1 MRRLLSLL
9 GALAATALPIAGAAP
24 AAAEIGVTP
33 NRGFVPRE
41 VVYKLQGQSL
51 GRALPLPTGADVR
64 EAARALRSNP
74 RVVYAEPNYIATAS
88 AVVPEPVPLAL
99 PNDPGTIG
107 PATGAEA
114 ASEAGSWASKQWN
127 FLPWQEPPTPG
138 VPSSPGGIDAVGAW
152 QNLARLGRPGAAGVT
167 VAVLDT
173 GIAYRKQFDK
183 FAPSPDFSPDQFTGE
198 FDLVDQDLVPL
209 DENGHGTHVAG
220 TIAEQTNNGVGLTGL
235 AYRAKLMPVRVLD
248 SQGRGDAVE
257 IANGIRFAVTHGAD
271 VINMSFN
278 FACGKRVPV
287 VDEALRRAYQAGIVA
302 VASAGNIGSEGC
314 VSAPATGPRV
324 IAVGGTTEGGCLG
337 SYSLAGA
344 IDVVAPGGGEPIA
357 GCPSVLSRPIFQVTL
372 QQGSTTTFSIPSDY
386 VGHLDGGGARLR
398 RRRDGGR
405 GRVPPQGP
413 QPPGTHAH
421 RQHRDRATAEDRP
434 RPRPAAHAAG
444 GRPDR
449 RRPRHQ
455 AQAVSQLTLG
465 RADDARSCGRSSRC
479 RERDGRCCSGRC
491 RGCSDG
497 RRSSPCCR
505 PRSGRRWSPR
515 RR

>member
-9 GALAATALPIAGAAP
+9 GALAATALLITGATP
-24 AAAEIGVTP
+24 AAAEIGVAP

-41 VVYKLQGQSL
+41 VVYKLQGQHL
-51 GRALPLPTGADVR
+51 GRALSLPVGADVR

-88 AVVPEPVPLAL
+88 AAVPVPAPLAL
-99 PNDPGTIG
+99 PNDPGTIVAG
-107 PATGAEA
+107 TGAEA

-138 VPSSPGGIDAVGAW
+138 LPVSPGGIDAVGAW

-173 GIAYRKQFDK
+173 GIAYRKRSDE
-183 FAPSPDFSPDQFTGE
+183 FAPSPDFSPEQFTGE
-198 FDLVDQDLVPL
+198 FDLVDRDLVPL

-220 TIAEQTNNGVGLTGL
+220 TIAEQTDNGIGLTGL

-257 IANGIRFAVTHGAD
+257 IANGIRVAVSHGAD

-314 VSAPATGPRV
+314 VSEPATGPRV

-337 SYSLAGA
+337 NYSLAGS

-372 QQGSTTTFSIPSDY
+372 QPGSTTAFSIPSDY
-386 VGHLDGGGARLR
+386 LGTSMAAAHVSGVAAMVVAIGYHRKGPNRLAPTRIVNAVTGRLR
-398 RRRDGGR
+398 KTARDLGLPR
-405 GRVPPQGP
+405 TQQGA
-413 QPPGTHAH
+413 GLIDAN
-421 RQHRDRATAEDRP
+421 RAT
-434 RPRPAAHAAG
+434 
-444 GRPDR
+444 R
-449 RRPRHQ
+449 RRPF
-455 AQAVSQLTLG
+455 LN
-465 RADDARSCGRSSRC
+465 
-479 RERDGRCCSGRC
+479 
-491 RGCSDG
+491 
-497 RRSSPCCR
+497 
-505 PRSGRRWSPR
+505 
-515 RR
+515 